1 MTPEPQQTT
10 RRDDGFVLGDTVGLV
25 HGPSTDAD
33 AERVVRETLTKA
45 GVRTVSEGAAE
56 VTVWLGGSDSTL
68 GQLGVEPAGE
78 LPAEGYVAAV
88 GSQHVVLDGVDA
100 RGTYYAAQTFAQL
113 VRGNEVD
120 GVEIRDWP
128 TMRYRG
134 SIEGFYGTPWS
145 HADRLDHLDYL
156 GAHRMNT
163 YEYAPKDDP
172 YHREQWRDP
181 YPADKLAELGELI
194 DRAVR
199 NKVDFTFALSPG
211 LSMRYTDEADF
222 QALIAKFEALY
233 GLGAR
238 AFNVALDD
246 IEYEQWHS
254 PEDEQRYGPGGGG
267 AGLAQSELLNRI
279 QREWVVTKPDLAPLQ
294 MVPTEYYNVDETP
307 YKQALREQLDSA
319 VIVHWT
325 GIGVVPEAITSAQ
338 AAEAKAVFGHDILIW
353 DNYPVNDYAH
363 GRILLAAYSG
373 REPGLADQVVGVI
386 SNPMNQAGVSKLA
399 LYSFGEFGW
408 NPATYDE
415 QASWHRAIAERAGGD
430 AETIAALEIFAD
442 LTSYDGRL
450 HLRNAP
456 VLAAKT
462 AAFWRTWEAGDLAGA
477 IADLEPYLEAIENA
491 PAQIRAGVS
500 DPSFADEADA
510 WLDAT
515 FYWGQALRQALRVL
529 EAGAEGNSSDVA
541 TGRDQITHLVTQAEE
556 IRDIRLPHS
565 NTHPRIGDG
574 VADTFISRVTDSV
587 S

>member
-10 RRDDGFVLGDTVGLV
+10 RRDDGFDLGDTVALV
-25 HGPSTDAD
+25 HGPATDAD

-45 GVRTVSEGAAE
+45 GVRTISDGPAE
-56 VTVWLGGSDSTL
+56 VTVWLGGSASTL
-68 GQLGVEPAGE
+68 EQLGVAPAGL
-78 LPAEGYVAAV
+78 LPAEGYVVAV
-88 GSQHVVLDGVDA
+88 GAQQVVLDGVDA
-100 RGTYYAAQTFAQL
+100 RGIYYAAQTFAQL
-113 VRGNEVD
+113 VQGNHVD

-194 DRAVR
+194 DRARR

-211 LSMRYTDEADF
+211 LSMRYTDDADF
-222 QALIAKFEALY
+222 RALIAKFEALY
-233 GLGAR
+233 ALGAR

-246 IEYEQWHS
+246 IEYETWHS
-254 PEDEQRYGPGGGG
+254 ADDEERYAPGGGG

-279 QREWVVTKPDLAPLQ
+279 QREWVETKADLAPLQ

-307 YKQALREQLDSA
+307 YKQALREQMDSA
-319 VIVHWT
+319 VVVHWT
-325 GIGVVPEAITSAQ
+325 GIGVVPHTITSAQ

-353 DNYPVNDYAH
+353 DNYPVNDYAA

-373 REPGLADQVVGVI
+373 REPGLADHVVGVI
-386 SNPMNQAGVSKLA
+386 SNPMNQAGASKLA
-399 LYSFGEFGW
+399 LYSFAEFGW

-415 QASWHRAIAERAGGD
+415 QASWHRAIAETAGGD

-442 LTSYDGRL
+442 LTTYDGKL
-450 HLRNAP
+450 HLANAP
-456 VLAAKT
+456 ALTAKT
-462 AAFWRTWEAGDLAGA
+462 AAFWRTWDAGDLAGA

-491 PAQIRAGVS
+491 PGQIRQGVI
-500 DPSFADEADA
+500 DPAFADEADA
-510 WLDAT
+510 WLDAA

-541 TGRDQITHLVTQAEE
+541 TGRDQINHLVTQAEE

-565 NTHPRIGDG
+565 KTHPRIGDG
-574 VADTFISRVTDSV
+574 VADAFISRVTDSV